1 MIGTFTKNTLITFI
15 TRVLVLASGVGI
27 SIIIARALGPEG
39 KGVYALAIL
48 LPGLLVTFTNLG
60 INPATVFY
68 VAKKRESAREI
79 FGNNILLTALISA
92 IAVLIGL
99 VIIFGFGDK
108 LFPGIAQNYLLL
120 ALLLIPLPLFF
131 EFISHILVG
140 LQKFTTYNAIHL
152 LQSLLFIMLVGILLL
167 VFSFGISAAIL
178 AQVGALLLTGGIL
191 FFFVW
196 KEAKGIS
203 LRPRKEYLKGVSLYG
218 LKAHLSAMISF
229 LHLRADLFMINIFLN
244 PLAAGFYSIAVGI
257 SEGMWLISRSV
268 GTVLFPK
275 VAAETDPET
284 LKSFTPLV
292 CRNVLLVAIMLAVVL
307 LIFSHWIVVWLYSEE
322 FLASIQPLRILL
334 IGSTAYCG
342 YSVLAYDFMA
352 RGKPMLISYIAGA
365 SLVLNIILNAI
376 WIPIWGI
383 SGAAWA
389 TSVSY
394 TAMFIIT
401 IYIYGRVSGNKV
413 WDVIIPRKADFRYY
427 KNLLSSLKS
436 LLLPKERV

>member
-1 MIGTFTKNTLITFI
+1 MIGTFTKNALVTFI
-15 TRVLVLASGVGI
+15 TRVLVLASGLGI

-39 KGVYALAIL
+39 KGIYALAIL

-68 VAKKRESAREI
+68 TAKKKYPTREI
-79 FGNNILLTALISA
+79 FGNNILLTVVISA

-99 VIIFGFGDK
+99 VIIFFFGDK
-108 LFPGIAQNYLLL
+108 LFPGIAQGYLLL
-120 ALLLIPLPLFF
+120 ALFLIPLPLFF
-131 EFISHILVG
+131 DFVSHILVG
-140 LQKFTTYNAIHL
+140 LQRFTTYNAIYL

-167 VFSFGISAAIL
+167 GFHFGISAAIL
-178 AQVGALLLTGGIL
+178 AHIGALLLTGSIL

-203 LRPRKEYLKGVSLYG
+203 LRPRKEYLKSASLYG
-218 LKAHLSAMISF
+218 IKAHLSAVISF

-275 VAAETDPET
+275 VAAETDSET

-292 CRNVLLVAIMLAVVL
+292 CRNVLLVTIILAVVL

-322 FLASIQPLRILL
+322 FLDSIQPFRILL

-342 YSVLAYDFMA
+342 YSVLAYDLMA

-365 SLVLNIILNAI
+365 SLVLNIILNVI
-376 WIPIWGI
+376 WIPLWGI

-394 TAMFIIT
+394 TAMLVIAIFVYCRI
-401 IYIYGRVSGNKV
+401 SGNKV
-413 WDVIIPRKADFRYY
+413 WDVIIPHKADFRYY
-427 KNLLSSLKS
+427 KNLLSSFKS
-436 LLLPKERV
+436 LLFPKERV